1 MEKYLKKYPYLG
13 ASFMEPFKKSPK
25 KLTGLA
31 KMIGKLK
38 EKLCPNLDNEESD
51 EIKKSLETVK
61 EHLNEIK
68 TTVETVQSLIENTQD
83 RFNRRTSKFI
93 K

>member
-1 MEKYLKKYPYLG
+1 
-13 ASFMEPFKKSPK
+13 MEPFTESPK

-38 EKLCPNLDNEESD
+38 EKLFPNLDSEESD
-51 EIKKSLETVK
+51 EVKKSLETVK
-61 EHLNEIK
+61 EQLNEIK
-68 TTVETVQSLIENTQD
+68 TTVEAVQSLIENTQD
-83 RFNRRTSKFI
+83 RFIRRTSEFI